1 MGFCVS
7 GQRETG
13 RRKQLNTPIF
23 LVFPLRLNI

>member
-1 MGFCVS
+1 MGFCAS

-23 LVFPLRLNI
+23 FSISAKA